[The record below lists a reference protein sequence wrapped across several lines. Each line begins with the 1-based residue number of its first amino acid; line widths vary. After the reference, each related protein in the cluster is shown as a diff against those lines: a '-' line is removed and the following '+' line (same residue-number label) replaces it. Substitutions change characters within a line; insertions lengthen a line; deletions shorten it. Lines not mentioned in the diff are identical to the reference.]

1 METIGA
7 YVFVG
12 RNWRGNDF
20 PVDLWVKHSE
30 KLFDEISIVTHC
42 DRFDFKYGKNVR
54 VTHVEED
61 PNIRGTYR
69 FYLDP
74 LTVAQKKLNT
84 DWKVLMPVD
93 EFLTAR
99 INVGELDKRYA
110 YAAKIRQFYGNL
122 STELTTTGFP
132 NYQWRVHYGNR
143 KILRDGGDVE
153 PPYFARISPA
163 RLAGLVLEEAQR
175 TMLNVSHGEKNAKT
189 NVSASRAPLSYRIYS
204 GLCDASR
211 VKHFTVWH
219 TGYARNPKSLMSKW
233 KTDIIRDLNS
243 SGAVNKGLEKI
254 LSEGDE
260 ISYNNAYKYVWRG
273 VKLHRLDEKEVPKI
287 LLKNRK
293 RFTWVEFGKEHYN

>member
-1 METIGA
+1 
-7 YVFVG
+7 
-12 RNWRGNDF
+12 
-20 PVDLWVKHSE
+20 
-30 KLFDEISIVTHC
+30 
-42 DRFDFKYGKNVR
+42 
-54 VTHVEED
+54 
-61 PNIRGTYR
+61 
-69 FYLDP
+69 
-74 LTVAQKKLNT
+74 
-84 DWKVLMPVD
+84 
-93 EFLTAR
+93 
-99 INVGELDKRYA
+99 
-110 YAAKIRQFYGNL
+110 L